1 MKKLSFLLIQFITLS
16 QVIFI
21 SACSKDNDNYE
32 QNQDVQSPA
41 TIEFL
46 CSSVFWQYLPDEG
59 VKVGEIYETFSFV
72 RIGGKTTCTI
82 TTEEKQKIGE
92 SKEIETK
99 KYSFV
104 FNPPIV
110 TLMDEGGNVKR
121 TLTVYKLTRE
131 NSFGEKWLLIDGKKY
146 LGWLKGVDI

>member
-1 MKKLSFLLIQFITLS
+1 M
-16 QVIFI
+16 
-21 SACSKDNDNYE
+21 
-32 QNQDVQSPA
+32 
-41 TIEFL
+41 
-46 CSSVFWQYLPDEG
+46 
-59 VKVGEIYETFSFV
+59 